1 MVEVEKRKNRTEN
14 ETNSKLAAI
23 AGVKRETYRMGAKI
37 LNSDNDELKQRVLSG
52 KTSITAGYKELQNKN
67 KPKVDEVVE
76 KFWKTVRRFT
86 VLFIWTHRIQRC
98 NPLTLRPFGRRPFSN
113 VHTVQN
119 G

>member
-1 MVEVEKRKNRTEN
+1 MVVFEN
-14 ETNSKLAAI
+14 TIDTTKELAVI
-23 AGVKRETYRMGAKI
+23 AGVSKETYRMGAKI
-37 LNSDNDELKQRVLSG
+37 LNSDDEDLKQRVMTGETKIS
-52 KTSITAGYKELQNKN
+52 AGYKELQNKN
-67 KPKVDEVVE
+67 KNKPKVDEVVG